1 MISLFF
7 IIHFLFLLLSLR
19 FLAFAYAAQTANVTV
34 ALDGTGNFRSIGEAV
49 SAIPNN
55 SESCFYIY
63 VKKGIYK
70 EYVYFGPEKRNIT
83 LFEDGINQTIITSDR
98 SNHSGY
104 DIKNSAALNINSK
117 SFLVKDISIINT
129 AGPYAGQAVALRTA
143 GDYIACHR
151 CSIEGYQD
159 TLNAH
164 FGNNQFFFDCHIYGT
179 IDFIFGYAAV
189 VIQNS
194 YIHVRLPREGQQNVI
209 TADGRYQEMNN
220 TAIVIHNCSIIPT
233 PELKSKSHVKT
244 YLGRPWKKLSRTIIM
259 ESYLDGFIDPQGWI
273 EFDNQS
279 DITALYYAEYHN
291 YGQGSSTSGRVKW
304 PGYHILDNPN
314 DVQSFTVENFIKGS
328 EWLPKLEIPYI
339 PGLVR

>member
-1 MISLFF
+1 MDIVYEEAQGLVSLFTKAGENVTD
-7 IIHFLFLLLSLR
+7 R
-19 FLAFAYAAQTANVTV
+19 FLKQNINDCIEKF
-34 ALDGTGNFRSIGEAV
+34 
-49 SAIPNN
+49 SA
-55 SESCFYIY
+55 SSYH
-63 VKKGIYK
+63 VK
-70 EYVYFGPEKRNIT
+70 EYGIPYFENGEYEGANEEVSYCT
-83 LFEDGINQTIITSDR
+83 N
-98 SNHSGY
+98 
-104 DIKNSAALNINSK
+104 AASSCKDTDINSK

-194 YIHVRLPREGQQNVI
+194 YIHVRLPREGQKNVI

-339 PGLVR
+339 PWLVR